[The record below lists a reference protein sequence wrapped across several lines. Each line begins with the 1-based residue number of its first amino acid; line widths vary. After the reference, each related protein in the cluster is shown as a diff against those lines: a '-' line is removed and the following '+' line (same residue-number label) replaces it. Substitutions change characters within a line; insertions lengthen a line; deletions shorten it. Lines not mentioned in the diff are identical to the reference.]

1 MNEENNVQENA
12 SEEVVA
18 PAEEVAETVEET
30 VEAPA
35 EEVASEGLEDATSE
49 EDEEVA

>member
-1 MNEENNVQENA
+1 MNEENNVEVGA
-12 SEEVVA
+12 EEVVA

-35 EEVASEGLEDATSE
+35 EEVASEGLEDAVSE